1 MNKAVIR
8 RAMIRGL
15 VSASLFVAQTS
26 SFTQAR
32 SPVLGHDYVAQFCAT
47 MDQSIDAP
55 RVYCGNGD

>member
-8 RAMIRGL
+8 RALIRAL
-15 VSASLFVAQTS
+15 VSAGLFVVQTS

-32 SPVLGHDYVAQFCAT
+32 SRVLGHDHVAQFCAT
-47 MDQSIDAP
+47 MDQSINSP